1 MSKAGFYSI
10 PTELAFGSTIVKNEP
25 VQPFYFSALVI
36 PALYVAI
43 PSLSLLVPALSLSVH
58 APSLAVP
65 ALSLSTPSISLAVP
79 VIYDILSLSL
89 VCPSV
94 YSLYII

>member
-1 MSKAGFYSI
+1 MFLDFFT
-10 PTELAFGSTIVKNEP
+10 PTELTFGLTIGKNED

-36 PALYVAI
+36 PALSVAI
-43 PSLSLLVPALSLSVH
+43 PSLSFLVPSLSLSVH

-65 ALSLSTPSISLAVP
+65 ALSLSIPSISLAVP

-94 YSLYII
+94 